1 VYIWNENCEKIGSL
15 VLGHDKFWN
24 IHINKSER
32 QLNEKLEAEEMLSQ
46 LESEDIDGINDK
58 DRSTRERD
66 LKIMEQ
72 IKASTLRRTQKQKS
86 DFDDL

>member
-1 VYIWNENCEKIGSL
+1 MLTELENEDMDG
-15 VLGHDKFWN
+15 
-24 IHINKSER
+24 
-32 QLNEKLEAEEMLSQ
+32 LNE
-46 LESEDIDGINDK
+46 K

-86 DFDDL
+86 DFDDM